1 MTLELKEFTD
11 QFQKDWADFKKTN
24 NELIKAK
31 ADGKA
36 VADLEEKI
44 VKLNSA
50 LDKHSET
57 SEKLAKLETA
67 LKRLPALGNPEEKS
81 PEHAEHKAGFLKF
94 VRKGIDDGL
103 AELQTKALSVNDDT
117 SGGFM
122 VHADLS
128 GRIIKRIFETS
139 PIRSYANVQSIST
152 DALEGPVDTDEASTG
167 WVGEAGVRPQTNTP
181 KIGMW
186 RIPTHELYAM
196 PAATQKLL
204 DDAAWNP
211 EEWLAAKL
219 ADKFARV
226 ENTAFVLGDG
236 VNQPRGFLTYPTV
249 AEDATLNF
257 TALKKI
263 GKIKTGTADDFAP
276 VPAAGTDPAQADSL
290 INLVYSMKTQYRDMP
305 GSAFAMHRT
314 TVGRVRR
321 LRDNLGNYLWMP
333 GLGASPSTVL
343 GYPIAEFND
352 MPKLGDANKYAVA
365 FANWREFYQIVDR
378 IGIRV
383 LRDPYTSK
391 PFVLFYSTK
400 RTGGDVLNFEAC
412 KLLEFAA

>member
-1 MTLELKEFTD
+1 MEIKEFTE

-31 ADGKA
+31 ADGKS

-44 VKLNSA
+44 SKLNTA
-50 LDKHSET
+50 LDAHNDMN
-57 SEKLAKLETA
+57 EKLAKLETA
-67 LKRLPALGNPEEKS
+67 LKRLPVLGGGEEKTQ
-81 PEHAEHKAGFLKF
+81 EGIEHKQAFLKF
-94 VRKGIDDGL
+94 VRKGEERGL
-103 AELQTKALSVNDDT
+103 EEIQKKALSVNDDT

-128 GRIIKRIFETS
+128 GRIVKRIFETS
-139 PIRSYANVQSIST
+139 PVRQYANVQSIST
-152 DALEGPVDTDEASTG
+152 DALEGPIDTDEASSG
-167 WVGEAGVRPQTNTP
+167 WVGETGGRPQTATP

-186 RIPTHELYAM
+186 RIPTHEQWAM

-211 EEWLAAKL
+211 EEWLAGKL
-219 ADKFARV
+219 ADKFARQ
-226 ENTAFVLGDG
+226 ENYSFVLGDG
-236 VNQPRGFLTYPTV
+236 VTQPRGFLTYTAV
-249 AEDATLNF
+249 AEDPTLNF
-257 TALKKI
+257 TALKRI

-276 VPAAGTDPAQADSL
+276 VPATGADPAQADSL
-290 INLVYSMKTQYRDMP
+290 INLVYSMKTAYRDMP

-352 MPKLGDANKYAVA
+352 MPKLGDSNKFAIA

-378 IGIRV
+378 IGVRV
-383 LRDPYTSK
+383 LRDPYTAK

-400 RTGGDVLNFEAC
+400 RVGGDVLNFEAC
-412 KLLEFAA
+412 KLLEFAT